1 MRFQV
6 IKVKIEVALLKGSN
20 FCFKSSMS
28 QLFAFQWHITDTCD
42 QRCKH
47 CYIFAE
53 NTNKSITSMTFEQMK
68 IVIEN
73 CIDFCNKFNR
83 QPYFYITGGDPI
95 LHKNFWELLEIVK
108 EKNIE
113 FTILGNPFHLT
124 DEVCKNLKSYGCEQ
138 YQMSLDGL
146 KQTHDWFRKNG
157 SFDTTLEKIKCIK
170 NAGINSVIMA
180 TVSGKNINEIVEL
193 IDIVVKYK
201 VDTFAFARY
210 CATSLE
216 KDINIEPLQYRNFL
230 DKCYKKF
237 QQYKDS
243 GTFFD
248 FKDHLWTL
256 YLYENGLFEIPKDAQ
271 EGMIYDGCN
280 CGNTHITIC
289 SNGDLLAC
297 RRFNSKVG
305 NVFENKIANVWLN
318 EMEQYRN
325 YDKFEKCSKCE
336 LLAYC
341 RGCPAV
347 AYGKTHNFYSADPQC
362 WKQC

>member
-6 IKVKIEVALLKGSN
+6 IKVKTEVVLLKGSN
-20 FCFKSSMS
+20 FCFKTSMS

-95 LHKNFWELLEIVK
+95 LHENFWELLEIVK

-157 SFDTTLEKIKCIK
+157 SFDATLEKIKCIK

-180 TVSGKNINEIVEL
+180 TVSGKNINEILEL

-216 KDINIEPLQYRNFL
+216 KDINIDGIFIAIGEEPKNEIFSNVVDIDEKGYIKSDDGVHTKTPGIYVAGDTRVKELR
-230 DKCYKKF
+230 
-237 QQYKDS
+237 QQTTAES
-243 GTFFD
+243 
-248 FKDHLWTL
+248 
-256 YLYENGLFEIPKDAQ
+256 
-271 EGMIYDGCN
+271 DG
-280 CGNTHITIC
+280 
-289 SNGDLLAC
+289 S
-297 RRFNSKVG
+297 
-305 NVFENKIANVWLN
+305 IAATVAI
-318 EMEQYRN
+318 
-325 YDKFEKCSKCE
+325 KE
-336 LLAYC
+336 L
-341 RGCPAV
+341 
-347 AYGKTHNFYSADPQC
+347 K
-362 WKQC
+362 